1 MPTNNPPRRP
11 ASNGPRRN
19 REIRA
24 QEVRLVDQDGKQLG
38 VVKLSEALSLASELD
53 LDLVEVSP
61 DANPPVCRLLNWSK
75 EQFLADKERRAAKR
89 RQNPAQTVKEVQ
101 LRPGIDSHDLAVKAQ
116 AADRFLAKG
125 HKVRVVVTLHGRM
138 ASRPLEADRALERF
152 LALLGDHQLDGEASR
167 SGRKTVQI
175 VAPAGVKVAKAPKVK
190 APLEE
195 SAHSE
200 DATETPE

>member
-1 MPTNNPPRRP
+1 MSTNNQPRRP
-11 ASNGPRRN
+11 APTGPRRN

-24 QEVRLVDQDGKQLG
+24 QEVRLIDEDGKQLG
-38 VVKLSEALSLASELD
+38 VVKLSEALARASELD

-61 DANPPVCRLLNWSK
+61 DAKPPVCKLLNWSK

-101 LRPGIDSHDLAVKAQ
+101 LRPGIDDHDLAVKAS

-138 ASRPLEADRALERF
+138 AARPLEADRALERF
-152 LALLGDHQLDGEASR
+152 LTLLGEHQLDGEASR
-167 SGRKTVQI
+167 SGRKTVQV
-175 VAPAGVKVAKAPKVK
+175 VAPKGATVSKGQKKNSKPAEAPAKVD
-190 APLEE
+190 E
-195 SAHSE
+195 
-200 DATETPE
+200 